1 MHRIYQKHQPVLGN
15 PQTRVGRVYIFAAM
29 KKIPPRLNLEP
40 LPLCPATSNPTCRN
54 LADKKSGRSDESSA
68 SKAT

>member
-29 KKIPPRLNLEP
+29 KKNSAASEFRTAPAVPCYFKPNL
-40 LPLCPATSNPTCRN
+40 
-54 LADKKSGRSDESSA
+54 
-68 SKAT
+68 